1 MNNITYIFKEGRA
14 KRLLNSKNFPKEFFY
29 SYIELS
35 ENINNKTKII
45 ELKNNKNTV
54 SIFLFKLIRKLLKLP
69 IYTEKILTLKNLI
82 TIYKSTHIINTNQ
95 NIGYATL
102 PILMIFKIFKKI
114 NVTTFIM
121 GFIDNESESFSKK
134 ILNLLL
140 IKVSDNLIFLG
151 EGEYKVCINKFKA
164 YSERFHLI
172 PFCVDTDFWK
182 NDKKNKK
189 EFILFIGN
197 DKNRD
202 YDFLSKLINEI
213 DNINFV
219 VISSRMNKVNKENVI
234 HIKGDWNSEE
244 LSDLEIRDYYS
255 KSLFTILPLKESL
268 QPSGQSVALQS
279 MSMETPVLITKT
291 SGFWDYENFK
301 NNENIFFL
309 NNKTDEW
316 IRLINKLVKNKNIS
330 ENLSK
335 NAYKVVKNSY
345 STKNFT
351 EKFSKII
358 F

>member
-1 MNNITYIFKEGRA
+1 M
-14 KRLLNSKNFPKEFFY
+14 
-29 SYIELS
+29 S
-35 ENINNKTKII
+35 ENVNNKTKII

-95 NIGYATL
+95 NIGYTTL

-213 DNINFV
+213 DNIIFV

-291 SGFWDYENFK
+291 SGFCDYENFK

-330 ENLSK
+330 ENLAK